1 MQISNNFSALFF
13 AAFTALLAQ
22 DMPKTTKERLHGA
35 PVVKK
40 EQLHGMVLYVEGNDL
55 VVRMSNGRIREFK
68 VPASRKF
75 LVNGRE
81 INADQLKPKTQ
92 LVATITTTSTPVTER
107 TRTIGS
113 GKVWWLSGNTVI
125 LTLPNGENHTYTVN
139 DSYRFVVDGKPTS
152 VHDLRK
158 GMTVSAE
165 KIVEE
170 PVTEITSDITVTGT
184 APAKKPK
191 G

>member
-1 MQISNNFSALFF
+1 MHINKNLSALLF
-13 AAFTALLAQ
+13 AAFTTLLAQ
-22 DMPKTTKERLHGA
+22 DMPKTTKERLTGA

-40 EQLHGMVLYVEGNDL
+40 EQLHGMLLYAEGNDI
-55 VVRMSNGRIREFK
+55 VVRMSNGSIREFK

-75 LVNGRE
+75 MVDGRE
-81 INADQLKPKTQ
+81 VSAAELKPKTQ

-107 TRTIGS
+107 TRTVGS
-113 GKVWWLSGNTVI
+113 GKVWWVSGNTVI

-139 DSYRFVVDGKPTS
+139 DSYRFNVDGKPAS

-184 APAKKPK
+184 APKKPK